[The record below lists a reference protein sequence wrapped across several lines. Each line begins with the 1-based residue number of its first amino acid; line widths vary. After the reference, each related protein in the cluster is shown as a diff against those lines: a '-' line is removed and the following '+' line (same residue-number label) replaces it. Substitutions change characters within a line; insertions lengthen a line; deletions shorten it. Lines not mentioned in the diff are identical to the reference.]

1 MSYTSFYKRD
11 ENRKMKTKRSILINS
26 RMWCLV
32 FSMITGAVT
41 GAIIVFYKFLA
52 KHIIEFSEMAYSFLS
67 KKLWLIP
74 AVLVFLFIVS
84 VIYSKAFKKHKNLQG
99 GGIPTSVG
107 LLRGLFKFS
116 WLANLIGTFF
126 LSLISFLIG
135 VPLGNEGP
143 SVQMGTAVGAG
154 AVRTF
159 SKKHLAWSRYSM
171 TGGACAGFSAATGAN
186 LSGIVFAIEEAHGRI
201 SPMIILISIAAV
213 MFSNIVTHILSPIFN
228 VETRLLPKL
237 NMADLSISQIWLPIL
252 IGVILGLFAVGFIK
266 YYKLL
271 NSFFNKTLSKIPQLY
286 KIFTVLVITFA
297 LGLISYNFL
306 STGHHL
312 TLEMFKSGFGVLV
325 LVPLIFGRMTL
336 TLSANISGI
345 TGGIFLPLISLGA
358 LVSALIFEV
367 FNFPSGYY
375 TYVIALGV
383 VGCISA
389 MMKMPFTAIIFA
401 VEVLGF
407 EGNILFAAAV
417 SLTAFAVTE
426 IFRVESINDYV
437 IENRLR
443 ARNEGKEKVTREI
456 EVWVEEG
463 SFAVHKEIGDIF
475 WPNGLYVLSIK
486 HKENAP
492 HTNEILGG
500 DALAV
505 RYTTYDEE
513 RLLSE
518 LDEIIKA

>member
-1 MSYTSFYKRD
+1 
-11 ENRKMKTKRSILINS
+11 MKTKHNSFINS
-26 RMWCLV
+26 RMWCLL
-32 FSMITGAVT
+32 FSMITGTVT

-52 KHIIEFSEMAYSFLS
+52 KHIIEFSQAAYSFLS
-67 KKLWLIP
+67 KNLWCFPVI
-74 AVLVFLFIVS
+74 VIFLFNFAI
-84 VIYSKAFKKHKNLQG
+84 IYSKAFKKHKNLQG
-99 GGIPTSVG
+99 GGIPTSIG
-107 LLRGLFKFS
+107 LLRGLFKFN

-154 AVRTF
+154 AVKIF
-159 SKKHLAWSRYSM
+159 SKKHSAWGRYSM

-201 SPMIILISIAAV
+201 SPMIILVSVAAV
-213 MFSNIVTHILSPIFN
+213 MFSNITSQLLSPILN

-237 NMADLSISQIWLPIL
+237 NMADLSIGQIWLPIL
-252 IGVILGLFAVGFIK
+252 VGVILGLFAVGFIK
-266 YYKLL
+266 YYRLL
-271 NSFFNKTLSKIPQLY
+271 NSFFNKTLNKIPQLY
-286 KIFTVLVITFA
+286 KILLVLVLTFA
-297 LGLISYNFL
+297 LGLVSYNFI

-312 TLEMFKSGFGVLV
+312 TLEMFKSGFGVLMLV
-325 LVPLIFGRMTL
+325 LLIFGRMTL

-345 TGGIFLPLISLGA
+345 TGGIFLPLISLGV

-367 FNFPSGYY
+367 FDFPSGYY
-375 TYVIALGV
+375 TYIIALGV

-389 MMKMPFTAIIFA
+389 MMKMPFTAIVFA

-407 EGNILFAAAV
+407 ESNILFAAAV
-417 SLTAFAVTE
+417 SLSAFAVTE
-426 IFRVESINDYV
+426 IFKVESINDYV

-443 ARNEGKEKVTREI
+443 ARNEGKEKVTREK
-456 EVWVEEG
+456 EVYVEEG
-463 SFAVHKEIGDIF
+463 SFAVHKGIRDIF
-475 WPNGLYVLSIK
+475 WPNGLYVLSVK
-486 HKENAP
+486 HNENAP

-500 DALAV
+500 DTMLV
-505 RYTTYDEE
+505 RYSTFDEA

-518 LDEIIKA
+518 LDQIIKA